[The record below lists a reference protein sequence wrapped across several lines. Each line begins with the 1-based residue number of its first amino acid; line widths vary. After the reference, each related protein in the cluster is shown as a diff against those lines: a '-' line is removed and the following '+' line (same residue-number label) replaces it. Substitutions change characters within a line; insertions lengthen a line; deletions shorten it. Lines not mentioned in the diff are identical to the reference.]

1 MKSKIK
7 QFIKNHPTILNL
19 LILIYNL
26 LFQRSLIRYVF
37 SGNIRCDGAFLKG
50 CKIKIIGPN
59 NKIVIGQSASLKN
72 CTIYMCG
79 KNCRLTIGGGSTIVK
94 NTTFYLEDD
103 ECSIVV
109 GKDFTMEGGHIAA
122 TEGKQITIGDDCM
135 FSSDIEIRNGD
146 SHVILD
152 TTSCKRINLAQDVS
166 IGDHVW
172 LTAHVRVMKGSRIAS
187 HSVVGN
193 SSLVVGDL
201 SAEYALYG
209 GTPVRKL
216 KDNITWERDRYK
228 WKR

>member
-1 MKSKIK
+1 MTKEIK
-7 QFIKNHPTILNL
+7 QFIKNHPTILNMSA
-19 LILIYNL
+19 LIYNL
-26 LFQRSLIRYVF
+26 LFQCSMIRYVF
-37 SGNIRCDGAFLKG
+37 SGNIRCRGAFINR
-50 CKIKIIGPN
+50 CKIKIKGHN
-59 NKIVIGQSASLKN
+59 SRIVIGQCARLKN
-72 CTIYMCG
+72 CTIYVNG
-79 KNCRLTIGGGSTIVK
+79 DNCRLTIGGGSTIVK

-146 SHVILD
+146 SHVIHD
-152 TTSCKRINLAQDVS
+152 TISCKRINLAQDVS

-187 HSVVGN
+187 HSVVAN

-201 SAEYALYG
+201 STEFALYG
-209 GTPVRKL
+209 GAPAKKL
-216 KDNITWERDRYK
+216 KDNITWERDRK
-228 WKR
+228 